1 MTITPFQNRCY
12 IAGFADQSLRFRQT
26 KKLKYKQYCRF
37 FIKAPNTHN
46 RSLRFYWIHF
56 TSTFQIHAT
65 IFATVCYK
73 TKLLLIYALYLFV
86 CFGFIVPLENFSLI
100 WRRHHDQWRA
110 ANFLT
115 NARHSW
121 PFSLLWHKASVYNG
135 HLWGPV
141 TLTPLAERLAVE
153 LLLPGFTT

>member
-1 MTITPFQNRCY
+1 MPLTYSVDFHLFYDDFHLDTRHFQIYNPFSLFRSITNMTITPFQNRCY

-26 KKLKYKQYCRF
+26 KKLKYTQYCRF

-86 CFGFIVPLENFSLI
+86 CLFWVYRPTREFFTHMETSPWPVKGCKCF
-100 WRRHHDQWRA
+100 DQCSA
-110 ANFLT
+110 LMAI
-115 NARHSW
+115 
-121 PFSLLWHKASVYNG
+121 
-135 HLWGPV
+135 
-141 TLTPLAERLAVE
+141 
-153 LLLPGFTT
+153 